1 MTPRFA
7 GLVADMKTSRIPA
20 PPPLPRPTLG
30 QRIQAVPNYGG
41 DEHKLAWG
49 TVTYIHGTHHWYQV
63 TFDAGYRQSYQWGC
77 TR

>member
-1 MTPRFA
+1 MHVRHA

-30 QRIQAVPNYGG
+30 ARVQATPVLG
-41 DEHKLAWG
+41 DVEAAHIWG
-49 TVTYIHGTHHWYQV
+49 TVTYIHNTHFWYTV